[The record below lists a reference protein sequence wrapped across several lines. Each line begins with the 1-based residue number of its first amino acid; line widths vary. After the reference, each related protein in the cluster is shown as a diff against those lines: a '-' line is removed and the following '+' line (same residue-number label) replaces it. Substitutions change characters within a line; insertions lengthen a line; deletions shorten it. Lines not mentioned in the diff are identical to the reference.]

1 MERIRGD
8 NTTSG
13 LVGFDSDSI
22 EVTMLI
28 DIGSDITFISERI
41 VKQLKDPDIRKV
53 SEITIRLINGVVTRS
68 NRVLRV
74 GL

>member
-13 LVGFDSDSI
+13 LIGFGSDSI
-22 EVTMLI
+22 EVTMLA
-28 DIGSDITFISERI
+28 DTGSDITFISERI
-41 VKQLKDPDIRKV
+41 MKQFKNLNIRK
-53 SEITIRLINGVVTRS
+53 IFKIIIRLTNGIVTRS